1 MFRTDSETLEIKE
14 ALDFIK
20 QHKAKRER
28 YAKLQRYYEG
38 KHDIMEL
45 GGADRNRKNKVVSPY
60 PKYITD
66 FSTGYFMG
74 NAVKYKATRD
84 DHTDDDEFLE
94 EYLRICNFNNEAKE
108 NLALA
113 KANSIK
119 GESFEILWFGLDGQ
133 VHFKRVEPDNAFLVY
148 DTSIDER
155 EKFGVRYHVDS
166 KLNRLITYV
175 EIYDKD
181 SIFYFNNEANQSDF
195 VLTDVQDHP
204 FGAVPLIHYKNN
216 EELQGDFEQVISLI
230 DAYNREQSNTLN
242 DMDQFSDAYLVLTGY
257 SGSTREDIEQMK
269 KDKILLNEADGDA
282 QWLIKSVNDAWIENF
297 KNRINKDIH
306 KFSFTPDFSDES
318 FGTNV
323 PGVSLK
329 LKLLTSEELRATKE
343 MFFTEGLRKR
353 MDLIANYLNMANDHD
368 IIRNEIQIV
377 FSDVLPQNVLEL
389 TQIVQNLA
397 QDVST
402 ETRLSILPF
411 IENPADEMEK
421 KKKEDEA
428 KAESDINLYRNF
440 AKDSEDG
447 DKEREV
453 LEKQE

>member
-1 MFRTDSETLEIKE
+1 MFRTESDTLEIKE

-20 QHKAKRER
+20 QHKVKRAR
-28 YAKLQRYYEG
+28 YEKLKRYYLG
-38 KHDIMEL
+38 DHDIL
-45 GGADRNRKNKVVSPY
+45 SIGGASKDGDNNVVAPY

-74 NAVKYKATRD
+74 NAVKYNATKE
-84 DHTDDDEFLE
+84 DHSDDDEFLE
-94 EYLRICNFNNEAKE
+94 EYIKICNYNNEDKE

-113 KANSIK
+113 KTNSIK
-119 GESFEILWFGLDGQ
+119 GECFEVLWFSDDGK
-133 VHFKRVEPDNAFLVY
+133 VRFKRVEPDNAFLIY

-155 EKFGVRYHVDS
+155 EKFGVRYYLDD
-166 KLNRLITYV
+166 KLNRVVTYV

-181 SIFYFNNEANQSDF
+181 SIFYFNDENKSNEF
-195 VLTDVQDHP
+195 VMTDVREHP

-257 SGSTREDIEQMK
+257 SATNKEDIEELK
-269 KDKILLNEADGDA
+269 KNRVLLNDADGKA
-282 QWLIKSVNDAWIENF
+282 EWLTKNVNDAWIENY
-297 KNRINKDIH
+297 KNRLNKDIH
-306 KFSFTPDFSDES
+306 KFSFTPDFTDES

-343 MFFTEGLRKR
+343 MFFSEGLRKR

-368 IIRNEIQIV
+368 IIRDEIQIV
-377 FSDVLPQNVLEL
+377 FSDVLPQNLLEI

-402 ETRLSILPF
+402 ETRLALLPF
-411 IENPADEMEK
+411 IDDPVGEMA
-421 KKKEDEA
+421 KKEQEEEA
-428 KAESDINLYRNF
+428 KAASDINLYRNF
-440 AKDSEDG
+440 VGGNNHGQEETVLG
-447 DKEREV
+447 KEE
-453 LEKQE
+453 

>member
-1 MFRTDSETLEIKE
+1 MFRTDSDTLEIKE

-38 KHDIMEL
+38 DHDILTL
-45 GGADRNRKNKVVSPY
+45 GGASKDRDNKVVAPY

-74 NAVKYKATRD
+74 NAVKYNATKD

-94 EYLRICNFNNEAKE
+94 EYTKICNFNNEAKE

-113 KANSIK
+113 KTNSIK

-133 VHFKRVEPDNAFLVY
+133 VHFKRLEPDNAFLVY
-148 DTSIDER
+148 DTSIDEQ

-195 VLTDVQDHP
+195 ALTDVREHP

-257 SGSTREDIEQMK
+257 SATRMEDIEELK
-269 KDKILLNEADGDA
+269 KNRVLLNDADGKA
-282 QWLIKSVNDAWIENF
+282 EWLTKNVNDSWVENY
-297 KNRINKDIH
+297 KNRLNKDIH
-306 KFSFTPDFSDES
+306 KFSFTPDFTDES

-343 MFFTEGLRKR
+343 MFFTEGLHKR
-353 MDLIANYLNMANDHD
+353 MDLIANYLNMAADHD

-377 FSDVLPQNVLEL
+377 FSDVLPQNLLEI
-389 TQIVQNLA
+389 TQIVKNLA

-402 ETRLSILPF
+402 ETRLALLPF
-411 IENPADEMEK
+411 IDDPVGEMA
-421 KKKEDEA
+421 KKEQEEEA
-428 KAESDINLYRNF
+428 KVESDINLYRNF
-440 AKDSEDG
+440 VGG
-447 DKEREV
+447 DKDGQEQRV
-453 LEKQE
+453 LGKEE

>member
-14 ALDFIK
+14 ALEFIK
-20 QHKAKRER
+20 LHKVKRARYER
-28 YAKLQRYYEG
+28 LKRYYQG
-38 KHDIMEL
+38 DHDIL
-45 GGADRNRKNKVVSPY
+45 DVGGASKDRDNKVVAPY

-74 NAVKYKATRD
+74 NAVTYNATKD
-84 DHTDDDEFLE
+84 DHLDDDEFLE
-94 EYLRICNFNNEAKE
+94 EYIKICNFNNEAKE
-108 NLALA
+108 NLAIA
-113 KANSIK
+113 KTNSIK
-119 GESFEILWFGLDGQ
+119 GECFEILWFGLDGQ

-166 KLNRLITYV
+166 KLNKLITYV

-181 SIFYFNNEANQSDF
+181 SIFYFNNAANQSDF

-282 QWLIKSVNDAWIENF
+282 EWLIKDVNDSWVENY
-297 KNRINKDIH
+297 KNRLNKDIH
-306 KFSFTPDFSDES
+306 KFSFTPDFTDES

-353 MDLIANYLNMANDHD
+353 MDLIANYLNMAGDHD

-377 FSDVLPQNVLEL
+377 FSDVLPQNLLEI

-402 ETRLSILPF
+402 ETRLALLPF
-411 IENPADEMEK
+411 IDDPVGEMEK
-421 KKKEDEA
+421 KEQEEEA

-440 AKDSEDG
+440 VGG
-447 DKEREV
+447 DNRGDEEAV
-453 LEKQE
+453 LGQKK

>member
-1 MFRTDSETLEIKE
+1 MFRTESDTLEIKE

-20 QHKAKRER
+20 QHKVKRAR
-28 YAKLQRYYEG
+28 YEKLKRYYLG
-38 KHDIMEL
+38 DHDIL
-45 GGADRNRKNKVVSPY
+45 SIGGASKDGDNNVVAPY

-74 NAVKYKATRD
+74 NAVKYNATKE
-84 DHTDDDEFLE
+84 DHSDDDEFLE
-94 EYLRICNFNNEAKE
+94 EYIKICNYNNEDKE

-113 KANSIK
+113 KTNSIK
-119 GESFEILWFGLDGQ
+119 GECFEVLWFSDDGK
-133 VHFKRVEPDNAFLVY
+133 VRFKRVEPDNAFLIY

-155 EKFGVRYHVDS
+155 EKFGVRYYLDD
-166 KLNRLITYV
+166 KLNRVVTYV

-181 SIFYFNNEANQSDF
+181 SIFYFNDENKSNEF
-195 VLTDVQDHP
+195 VMTDVREHP

-257 SGSTREDIEQMK
+257 SATNKEDIEELK
-269 KDKILLNEADGDA
+269 KNRVLLNDADGKA
-282 QWLIKSVNDAWIENF
+282 EWLTKNVNDAWIENY
-297 KNRINKDIH
+297 KNRLNKDIH
-306 KFSFTPDFSDES
+306 KFSFTPDFTDES

-343 MFFTEGLRKR
+343 MFFSEGLRKR

-368 IIRNEIQIV
+368 IIRDEIQIV
-377 FSDVLPQNVLEL
+377 FSDVLPQNLLEI

-402 ETRLSILPF
+402 ETRLALLPF
-411 IENPADEMEK
+411 IDDPVGEMA
-421 KKKEDEA
+421 KKEQEEEA

-440 AKDSEDG
+440 AGG
-447 DKEREV
+447 DNNGQEQAVLGKEE
-453 LEKQE
+453 

>member
-1 MFRTDSETLEIKE
+1 MFRTDSDTLEIKE
-14 ALDFIK
+14 ALEFIK
-20 QHKAKRER
+20 LHKAKRARYER
-28 YAKLQRYYEG
+28 LKRYYKG
-38 KHDIMEL
+38 DHDIL
-45 GGADRNRKNKVVSPY
+45 DVGGASKDRDNKVVSPY

-74 NAVKYKATRD
+74 NAVKYNATKE
-84 DHTDDDEFLE
+84 DHSDDDEFLE
-94 EYLRICNFNNEAKE
+94 EYLKICNYNNEDKE

-113 KANSIK
+113 KTNSIK
-119 GESFEILWFGLDGQ
+119 GECFEVLWFSDDGK
-133 VHFKRVEPDNAFLVY
+133 VRFKRVEPDNAFLVY
-148 DTSIDER
+148 DTSIDEK
-155 EKFGVRYHVDS
+155 EKFGVRYYLDE
-166 KLNRLITYV
+166 KLKRTVTYV
-175 EIYDKD
+175 EIYDVD
-181 SIFYFNNEANQSDF
+181 SIFYFNDENSSNEF
-195 VLTDVQDHP
+195 VMTDVREHP

-269 KDKILLNEADGDA
+269 KDKILLNETDGDA
-282 QWLIKSVNDAWIENF
+282 EWLIKDVNDSWVENY
-297 KNRINKDIH
+297 KNRLNKDIH
-306 KFSFTPDFSDES
+306 KFSFTPDFTDES

-353 MDLIANYLNMANDHD
+353 MDLVANYLNMANDHD

-377 FSDVLPQNVLEL
+377 FSDVLPQNLLEL

-402 ETRLSILPF
+402 ETRLALLPF
-411 IENPADEMEK
+411 IDDPVGEIA
-421 KKKEDEA
+421 KKEKEEEA

-440 AKDSEDG
+440 VGGGERGEEEAVLG
-447 DKEREV
+447 QKE
-453 LEKQE
+453 